1 MAALT
6 PAGLGTRLHKK
17 EGQLENRKTRGI
29 APRPFLH
36 CLVQRNGLEVAIGL
50 LGAAFRFWG
59 TTNHPQTSL
68 VSVVGCSTT
77 ANEPFQI
84 LSVTSVTIFPGAYAS
99 ISYLPVLTPCLLS
112 HPSQP
117 KGVGAAPPCFL
128 SCPFPV
134 SLVSTPRALCGSH
147 VTIRLG
153 PVRP

>member
-1 MAALT
+1 VAALT

-99 ISYLPVLTPCLLS
+99 ISYLPVLTPCFPSHALFAFTPLS
-112 HPSQP
+112 AEGCRS
-117 KGVGAAPPCFL
+117 GPPVFSVL
-128 SCPFPV
+128 PV
-134 SLVSTPRALCGSH
+134 SCLS
-147 VTIRLG
+147 RLNSKSI
-153 PVRP
+153 VWESCDH